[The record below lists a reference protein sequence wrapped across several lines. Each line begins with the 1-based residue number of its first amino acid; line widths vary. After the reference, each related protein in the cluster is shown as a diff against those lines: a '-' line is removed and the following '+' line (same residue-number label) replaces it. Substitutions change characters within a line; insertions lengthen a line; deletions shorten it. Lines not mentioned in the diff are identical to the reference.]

1 MYNSQPGVGIRLGP
15 ESKSQKAASICDMSF
30 AQYVALKKGPLPLC
44 LFTLHQIWAPI
55 FYTHKNLTCRE
66 QF

>member
-30 AQYVALKKGPLPLC
+30 AQYVALK
-44 LFTLHQIWAPI
+44 IWAPI
-55 FYTHKNLTCRE
+55 FYTHKNLTCRK